1 MPVLGVFAILRPTS
15 ALLGLAASRQLKG
28 LRKKEMARF
37 IESIRDGLMR
47 RWRFARSWV
56 RDGTPLWLWLAVAA
70 VMFGLPYL
78 YPVAA
83 FGVAADIPDRVR
95 WSGMLFQFAG
105 LATVVWGLNRSRQ
118 LFDRPSLWK
127 AIGQWFARARH
138 FIMPPKPTHLA
149 VNPGIGAATA
159 FGTAAVRE
167 KVSGRTLENRVKRLE
182 EEADRLDKK
191 LSETRRNLS
200 ELRSETNQRLG
211 RERAERV
218 ADNRKISRQLE
229 TATIGGIHLEVAELA
244 YLFVGIAMTAVPAE
258 IAWLLQ

>member
-1 MPVLGVFAILRPTS
+1 
-15 ALLGLAASRQLKG
+15 
-28 LRKKEMARF
+28 MARF
-37 IESIRDGLMR
+37 IDSIRDGVVR

-78 YPVAA
+78 FPVAA
-83 FGVAADIPDRVR
+83 FGLDATISDRVR

-105 LATVVWGLNRSRQ
+105 LATVVWGLNRSRE

-127 AIGQWFARARH
+127 AIGQWLGRARH
-138 FIMPPKPTHLA
+138 IVKPPPPISATANLGA
-149 VNPGIGAATA
+149 GAAA
-159 FGTAAVRE
+159 AMGTAEARV
-167 KVSGRTLENRVKRLE
+167 KVSGGTLEDRVKRLE

-218 ADNRKISRQLE
+218 ADDRKVSRQLE
-229 TATIGGIHLEVAELA
+229 TATIGGIHLEVAGLA

-258 IAWLLQ
+258 VAWLLQRIGF